1 MKSSHIF
8 KSIFLGE
15 YVEILLKISENENSP
30 VMQLNGYL
38 LDLDNDHYFL
48 GKNGTE
54 ITDCVQKNLVGH
66 ICILDYNPAMEVLG
80 KLPITKPED
89 GN

>member
-1 MKSSHIF
+1 MKSSNIF

-15 YVEILLKISENENSP
+15 YVEILLKISESENSP
-30 VMQLNGYL
+30 VMQLSGYL
-38 LDLDNDHYFL
+38 LDLDNDYYFL

-66 ICILDYNPAMEVLG
+66 ICIIDSNPAIEVLN
-80 KLPITKPED
+80 KLPITEPEN